1 MHDIMMCVVLLYT
14 GMRVSEFCGLT
25 TSDLD
30 FEQRTISINKQLLR
44 RNDGSRY
51 IQRMTKTKAGMRTLF
66 MSDAVS
72 ESLHNMIRER
82 EKQKVS
88 PMIDQCGGFLML
100 TRQGNPVVA
109 CNLEVPL
116 KKAVTKYNAEHPEK
130 LLPRITPHIFRH
142 TFCSNMLNDGVSLPN
157 TQAMMGHENP
167 NTTLTYAHP
176 DATQAMA
183 EMARINRQR
192 EQARASV

>member
-1 MHDIMMCVVLLYT
+1 
-14 GMRVSEFCGLT
+14 
-25 TSDLD
+25 
-30 FEQRTISINKQLLR
+30 
-44 RNDGSRY
+44 
-51 IQRMTKTKAGMRTLF
+51 
-66 MSDAVS
+66 
-72 ESLHNMIRER
+72 
-82 EKQKVS
+82 
-88 PMIDQCGGFLML
+88 MIDQCGGFLML

-167 NTTLTYAHP
+167 NTPRTYAHP

>member
-1 MHDIMMCVVLLYT
+1 
-14 GMRVSEFCGLT
+14 
-25 TSDLD
+25 
-30 FEQRTISINKQLLR
+30 
-44 RNDGSRY
+44 
-51 IQRMTKTKAGMRTLF
+51 MTKTKAGMRTLF

-116 KKAVTKYNAEHPEK
+116 KR
-130 LLPRITPHIFRH
+130 L
-142 TFCSNMLNDGVSLPN
+142 
-157 TQAMMGHENP
+157 
-167 NTTLTYAHP
+167 
-176 DATQAMA
+176 
-183 EMARINRQR
+183 
-192 EQARASV
+192 

>member
-1 MHDIMMCVVLLYT
+1 M
-14 GMRVSEFCGLT
+14 T

-88 PMIDQCGGFLML
+88 PV
-100 TRQGNPVVA
+100 R
-109 CNLEVPL
+109 
-116 KKAVTKYNAEHPEK
+116 
-130 LLPRITPHIFRH
+130 RI
-142 TFCSNMLNDGVSLPN
+142 
-157 TQAMMGHENP
+157 
-167 NTTLTYAHP
+167 P
-176 DATQAMA
+176 DADPTRESCGSLQSGSAA
-183 EMARINRQR
+183 EKGCD
-192 EQARASV
+192 EV